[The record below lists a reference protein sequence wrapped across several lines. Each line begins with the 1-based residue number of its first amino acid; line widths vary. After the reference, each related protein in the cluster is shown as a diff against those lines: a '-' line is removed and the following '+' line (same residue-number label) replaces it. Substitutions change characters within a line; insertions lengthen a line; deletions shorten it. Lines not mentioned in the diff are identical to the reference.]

1 MPPPH
6 LTLSIYCL
14 ITGNQKLNE
23 NELRYELGIELQASE
38 EANDTLAIEHLQMDL
53 HNTALTCRVD
63 NTLTADEET
72 LLLNVRGRW
81 AKVKVR
87 QRVCAPCSM
96 FWSAAN

>member
-1 MPPPH
+1 M
-6 LTLSIYCL
+6 
-14 ITGNQKLNE
+14 TGNQKLNE

-81 AKVKVR
+81 ATVKVFGKGFAKVR
-87 QRVCAPCSM
+87 AVCSM